1 MSIHCIFT
9 HIVIGR
15 LDLNQLDYLP
25 FMLTLV
31 WLQMIAMIYGLHV
44 ENWLHMCIPQS
55 ALNRLHQSTAEEEEG
70 KKQFALEHTDD
81 ISNSCVYNSNWLC
94 FLVALFLCS
103 VQFL

>member
-15 LDLNQLDYLP
+15 SDLNQLDYLP

-44 ENWLHMCIPQS
+44 ENWLHMY
-55 ALNRLHQSTAEEEEG
+55 STKRITIESKKKKK
-70 KKQFALEHTDD
+70 KKQFAPTYRWHIE
-81 ISNSCVYNSNWLC
+81 
-94 FLVALFLCS
+94 FLC
-103 VQFL
+103 V